1 MITSKLKSIT
11 RNFINR
17 HFINRVNQMDEI
29 SLKPISDV
37 FGLDRGKPIDR
48 YYIEKFLQMNRSLIK
63 GNCLEVGDDNY
74 TKKYGNQD
82 CLSFI
87 LKPPSLTSH
96 NKKHNKLLKNELHYN
111 LSENRVKP
119 VKRFDTI
126 ICTQTLNFI
135 EFPDKSINS
144 LFDLLN
150 PDGNLILTVSGISQI
165 SNYDYDRWGD
175 FWRFTDL
182 SIMKLLCKKFNKK
195 NIKLT
200 TFGNVATSCMFLQ
213 GLSTQDIK
221 EKKVLDFVDK
231 NYQLLI

>member
-1 MITSKLKSIT
+1 M
-11 RNFINR
+11 
-17 HFINRVNQMDEI
+17 
-29 SLKPISDV
+29 
-37 FGLDRGKPIDR
+37 
-48 YYIEKFLQMNRSLIK
+48 
-63 GNCLEVGDDNY
+63 
-74 TKKYGNQD
+74 
-82 CLSFI
+82 
-87 LKPPSLTSH
+87 
-96 NKKHNKLLKNELHYN
+96 
-111 LSENRVKP
+111 
-119 VKRFDTI
+119 KRFDTI

-150 PDGNLILTVSGISQI
+150 PDGHLILTVSGISQI

-182 SIMKLLCKKFNKK
+182 SIMKLLCKKFNKN

-231 NYQLLI
+231 NYQLLICGTARK